1 MYKNLRGVTR
11 ELPSSAVVIFILA
24 CCLVELPSSSVIPP
38 TLTISESELPCFQTL
53 PCAAVGFAGRSLEHT
68 RTGTAMI

>member
-11 ELPSSAVVIFILA
+11 ELPSSAVVIFILP
-24 CCLVELPSSSVIPP
+24 CCLIELLSSTVISFI
-38 TLTISESELPCFQTL
+38 LTISESEPPCFQTL
-53 PCAAVGFAGRSLEHT
+53 PCAAGFAGRSLEHT